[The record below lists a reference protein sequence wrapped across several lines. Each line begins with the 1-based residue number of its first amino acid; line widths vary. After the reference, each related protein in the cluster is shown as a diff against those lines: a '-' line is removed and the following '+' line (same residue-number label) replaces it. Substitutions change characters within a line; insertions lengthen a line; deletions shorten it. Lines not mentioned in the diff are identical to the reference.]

1 MHTRGACNHRR
12 GKRETGAQQ
21 LTSFRP
27 VVTRTILTEDKVVG
41 AEKGTE
47 RTRTDRVHGSGLEID
62 QDCTRNVL
70 VGLYFIIVDI
80 DTLKLEIVGAFVETV
95 TVDTVLVRDDLP
107 ELGTNLVT
115 ALSIV
120 MSHRYH

>member
-1 MHTRGACNHRR
+1 MPRYKRVNEPSRIGGIKTRTTRGRDGSEITASI
-12 GKRETGAQQ
+12 ES

-41 AEKGTE
+41 AEKGTK

-70 VGLYFIIVDI
+70 VGADLIVVDV
-80 DTLKLEIVGAFVETV
+80 DALELQVVVALVNTV
-95 TVDTVLVRDDLP
+95 AVDTVFV
-107 ELGTNLVT
+107 
-115 ALSIV
+115 
-120 MSHRYH
+120 

>member
-1 MHTRGACNHRR
+1 MHPGQDPLITAVMV
-12 GKRETGAQQ
+12 A

-27 VVTRTILTEDKVVG
+27 VVTRTILTEDEVVG

-70 VGLYFIIVDI
+70 VGADLIVVDV
-80 DTLKLEIVGAFVETV
+80 DTLQLEVVGTLVHSITINA
-95 TVDTVLVRDDLP
+95 VLV
-107 ELGTNLVT
+107 
-115 ALSIV
+115 
-120 MSHRYH
+120 

>member
-1 MHTRGACNHRR
+1 ML
-12 GKRETGAQQ
+12 

-41 AEKGTE
+41 AEKGTK

-70 VGLYFIIVDI
+70 VGADLIVVDV
-80 DTLKLEIVGAFVETV
+80 DTLQLEVVGTLVHSITINA
-95 TVDTVLVRDDLP
+95 VLV
-107 ELGTNLVT
+107 
-115 ALSIV
+115 
-120 MSHRYH
+120 